1 MQIPIQLS
9 SQLEECLKELNI
21 RRYQV
26 TEQMN
31 LYKLNI
37 ELEQEQINKKNILD
51 RQKMLS
57 LSANNSH
64 LFSDT
69 NSDISSC
76 LDSNYESDNNSV
88 RSCQSTFFQ
97 HNKDSKHEILNILS
111 VKPDKLQPEDIFTK
125 ESDNQNSQ
133 ASSNGPANSD
143 DSDVTINE
151 STLSEKEMRHLSAQ
165 IKKSQEDMNN
175 LNSPPPPRP
184 INQKLLTRAKSS
196 PNTQPTS
203 LNQSQTEDNSL
214 DTKTNCHFFR
224 QVSDGYSSSCTPLS
238 ASSITEMPSVNPFFV
253 SSSGLVKTS
262 DPVETA
268 FLNSRNVNNNK

>member
-1 MQIPIQLS
+1 
-9 SQLEECLKELNI
+9 
-21 RRYQV
+21 
-26 TEQMN
+26 
-31 LYKLNI
+31 
-37 ELEQEQINKKNILD
+37 
-51 RQKMLS
+51 
-57 LSANNSH
+57 
-64 LFSDT
+64 
-69 NSDISSC
+69 
-76 LDSNYESDNNSV
+76 
-88 RSCQSTFFQ
+88 
-97 HNKDSKHEILNILS
+97 
-111 VKPDKLQPEDIFTK
+111 
-125 ESDNQNSQ
+125 
-133 ASSNGPANSD
+133 
-143 DSDVTINE
+143 
-151 STLSEKEMRHLSAQ
+151 MRHLSAQ